1 MTKRKALTE
10 KILCLGVDGLDP
22 RFTLRMVREGK
33 MPNVKKFIERG
44 AQREDLVMLG
54 GHPTVT
60 PPMWTTL
67 ATGCYA
73 NVHGITGYNRKSPLG
88 LDYVGYNIDSRN
100 CHAEQ
105 LWNVFAE
112 AGKKTLVW
120 HWPGSSWPP
129 SSDSPNLSVV
139 DGTSPGSVGMSIGQF
154 DKEMILGANES
165 VQTRFIKNGGQ
176 EDTDMA
182 APCVITGMDGA
193 LIEEG
198 FTIMGGISTRDDRSV
213 IIRDRED
220 GLAGAGDRS
229 VMDIVQSRIKPAA
242 GWANAPEDAKEFEM
256 LFSDGCIRNPALI
269 LKNEEGVYDRVAV
282 YNSKK
287 DEEPVAVLTVG
298 KLVPSVVGKGIKNDE
313 TVDCNRNMELLEME
327 PDGSQLRMYISAGML
342 NDVSACFH
350 PKELFNTVTEN
361 VGLVPPTS
369 MLGNQDKELINHIML
384 DNWQHTA
391 EWQADALNYLID
403 NEGYEVIFS
412 HFHNID
418 LEEHMFIRYLSDK
431 GYNKLDPQEYVKMQ
445 EDVYVQTDYYLG
457 RFLHYLD
464 EDWTI
469 LIFSDHG
476 LISSAHDMVELGD
489 DMGVN
494 CGIME
499 ELGLMTLK
507 RDEKGN
513 RLKEI
518 DWEHTLAVAQREQHI
533 YINLKGRDPH
543 GIVDPKDKYEVE
555 EEVMTRLY
563 GYRDKKTGKRV
574 VAVALRNKDAVLLGQ
589 GGPEAGDICYWLTE
603 GYNFDHA
610 DCLST
615 TWGDEETSVSPIF
628 IAAGKGLKSGFT
640 TDRIIRQ
647 VDFVATLAILG
658 GVRMPAQ
665 CEGAPVYPIF
675 EEEF

>member
-1 MTKRKALTE
+1 MTKRKALAD
-10 KILCLGVDGLDP
+10 KILCLGVDGMDP
-22 RFTLRMVREGK
+22 RFTKRMLREGK
-33 MPNVKKFIERG
+33 MPNVQKFVERG
-44 AQREDLVMLG
+44 AQRDDLVMLG

-100 CHAEQ
+100 CKAEQ

-154 DKEMILGANES
+154 DKEMILGANEE

-213 IIRDRED
+213 IIRDKED
-220 GLAGAGDRS
+220 GLSGAGDRS
-229 VMDIVQSRIKPAA
+229 VMDIVQSRIKPAS
-242 GWANAPEDAKEFEM
+242 GWANAPEDAKEFEL
-256 LFSDGCIRNPALI
+256 LFSDGFVRNPALI
-269 LKNEEGVYDRVAV
+269 LKNENGVYDRVAV

-287 DEEPVAVLTVG
+287 DAEPLAILTVG

-313 TVDCNRNMELLEME
+313 TVDCNRNMELLELQE
-327 PDGSQLRMYISAGML
+327 DGSQLRMYISAAML

-350 PKELFNTVTEN
+350 PKELFKTVTEN

-403 NEGYEVIFS
+403 KEGYEVIFS

-431 GYNKLDPQEYVKMQ
+431 GYNKLDP
-445 EDVYVQTDYYLG
+445 
-457 RFLHYLD
+457 
-464 EDWTI
+464 
-469 LIFSDHG
+469 
-476 LISSAHDMVELGD
+476 
-489 DMGVN
+489 
-494 CGIME
+494 
-499 ELGLMTLK
+499 
-507 RDEKGN
+507 
-513 RLKEI
+513 
-518 DWEHTLAVAQREQHI
+518 
-533 YINLKGRDPH
+533 
-543 GIVDPKDKYEVE
+543 KDKYEVE
-555 EEVMTRLY
+555 EEIMTRLY

-647 VDFVATLAILG
+647 IDFVPTVAILG

>member
-154 DKEMILGANES
+154 DKEMILGANEE

-229 VMDIVQSRIKPAA
+229 VMDIVQSRIKPAT

-256 LFSDGCIRNPALI
+256 LFSDGFVRNPALI
-269 LKNEEGVYDRVAV
+269 LKNEDGVYDRVAV
-282 YNSKK
+282 YTSKK
-287 DEEPVAVLTVG
+287 DAEPVAVLTVG

-313 TVDCNRNMELLEME
+313 TVDCNRNMELLELQE
-327 PDGSQLRMYISAGML
+327 DGSQLRMYISAGML

-350 PKELFNTVTEN
+350 PKELFDTVTKN

-403 NEGYEVIFS
+403 NEGYEIIFS

-464 EDWTI
+464 EGWTV

-507 RDEKGN
+507 RDENGN
-513 RLKEI
+513 RMKEI
-518 DWEHTLAVAQREQHI
+518 DWEHTVAVAQREQHI

-615 TWGDEETSVSPIF
+615 TYGDEETSVSPIF

-647 VDFVATLAILG
+647 IDFVPTIAILG

>member
-229 VMDIVQSRIKPAA
+229 VMDIVQSRIKPAT
-242 GWANAPEDAKEFEM
+242 GWANALEDAKEFEM
-256 LFSDGCIRNPALI
+256 LFSDGFIRNPALI

-350 PKELFNTVTEN
+350 PKELFKTVTEN

-507 RDEKGN
+507 RDENGN

>member
-1 MTKRKALTE
+1 
-10 KILCLGVDGLDP
+10 
-22 RFTLRMVREGK
+22 
-33 MPNVKKFIERG
+33 
-44 AQREDLVMLG
+44 
-54 GHPTVT
+54 
-60 PPMWTTL
+60 
-67 ATGCYA
+67 
-73 NVHGITGYNRKSPLG
+73 
-88 LDYVGYNIDSRN
+88 
-100 CHAEQ
+100 
-105 LWNVFAE
+105 
-112 AGKKTLVW
+112 
-120 HWPGSSWPP
+120 
-129 SSDSPNLSVV
+129 
-139 DGTSPGSVGMSIGQF
+139 
-154 DKEMILGANES
+154 
-165 VQTRFIKNGGQ
+165 
-176 EDTDMA
+176 
-182 APCVITGMDGA
+182 
-193 LIEEG
+193 
-198 FTIMGGISTRDDRSV
+198 
-213 IIRDRED
+213 
-220 GLAGAGDRS
+220 
-229 VMDIVQSRIKPAA
+229 
-242 GWANAPEDAKEFEM
+242 M
-256 LFSDGCIRNPALI
+256 LFSDGFVRNPALI
-269 LKNEEGVYDRVAV
+269 LKNEDGVYDRVAV
-282 YNSKK
+282 YTSKK
-287 DEEPVAVLTVG
+287 DAEPVAVLTVG

-313 TVDCNRNMELLEME
+313 TVDCNRNMELLELQE
-327 PDGSQLRMYISAGML
+327 DGSQLRMYISAAML

-350 PKELFNTVTEN
+350 PKELFDTVTKN

-403 NEGYEVIFS
+403 NEGYEIIFS

-464 EDWTI
+464 EGWTV

-507 RDEKGN
+507 RDENGN
-513 RLKEI
+513 RMKEI
-518 DWEHTLAVAQREQHI
+518 DWEHTVAVAQREQHI

-615 TWGDEETSVSPIF
+615 TYGDEETSVSPIF

-647 VDFVATLAILG
+647 IDFVPTIAILG

>member
-229 VMDIVQSRIKPAA
+229 VMDIVQSRIKPAT

-256 LFSDGCIRNPALI
+256 LFSDGFIRNPALI

-507 RDEKGN
+507 RDENGN
-513 RLKEI
+513 RMKEI
-518 DWEHTLAVAQREQHI
+518 DWEHTVAVAQREQHI

>member
-229 VMDIVQSRIKPAA
+229 VMDIVQSRIKPAT

-256 LFSDGCIRNPALI
+256 LFSDGFIRNPALI

-350 PKELFNTVTEN
+350 PKELFKTVTEN

-418 LEEHMFIRYLSDK
+418 LEEHMFIRYLSDT

-507 RDEKGN
+507 RDENGN

>member
-1 MTKRKALTE
+1 MTQRKALTD

-22 RFTLRMVREGK
+22 RFTMRMVREGK
-33 MPNVKKFIERG
+33 MPNVQKFIERG

-154 DKEMILGANES
+154 DKEMILGANET

-229 VMDIVQSRIKPAA
+229 VMDIVQSRIKPAT

-256 LFSDGCIRNPALI
+256 LFSDGFVRNPALI
-269 LKNEEGVYDRVAV
+269 LKNEDGIYDRVAV
-282 YNSKK
+282 YTSKK

-313 TVDCNRNMELLEME
+313 TVECNRNMELLELQE
-327 PDGSQLRMYISAGML
+327 DGSQLRMYISAGML

-350 PKELFNTVTEN
+350 PKELFKTVTEK

-369 MLGNQDKELINHIML
+369 MLGNQDKELINRIML

-412 HFHNID
+412 HFHNVD

-464 EDWTI
+464 EDWTV

-476 LISSAHDMVELGD
+476 FISSAHDMVELGD

-507 RDEKGN
+507 RDENGN
-513 RLKEI
+513 RMKEI
-518 DWEHTLAVAQREQHI
+518 DWEHTIAVAQREQHI
-533 YINLKGRDPH
+533 YVNLKGRDPH

-555 EEVMTRLY
+555 EEIMTRLY

-628 IAAGKGLKSGFT
+628 IAAGKGLKKGFK

-647 VDFVATLAILG
+647 VDFVATVAILG

>member
-229 VMDIVQSRIKPAA
+229 VMDIVQSRIKPAT
-242 GWANAPEDAKEFEM
+242 GWANAPEDGKEFEM
-256 LFSDGCIRNPALI
+256 LFSDGFIRNPALI

-350 PKELFNTVTEN
+350 PKELFKTVTEN

-507 RDEKGN
+507 RDENGN